1 MCSLE
6 VYIKSF
12 GGQKGG
18 SLEPPRTPPA
28 YGPDSSSCPM
38 SSSSNTGAWATMAR
52 YYFTEAGYNRN
63 DDDIKHRR
71 LLWKTAT
78 RMRAYFRGVLIFIGC

>member
-18 SLEPPRTPPA
+18 SFPRTPPA
-28 YGPDSSSCPM
+28 YGPDNEGVYDDERASDM
-38 SSSSNTGAWATMAR
+38 S
-52 YYFTEAGYNRN
+52 E
-63 DDDIKHRR
+63 
-71 LLWKTAT
+71 LLLCTCK
-78 RMRAYFRGVLIFIGC
+78 